1 MELEEGDTE
10 TLFIH
15 VTLAPI
21 LDVVGEQKTKPTQHS
36 VQELRRIGIHPYI
49 LAVRCQK
56 PLNREARHK
65 ISMFASIREQCV
77 ISCHDC
83 SSIYDVPEILKDQ
96 GIIDVIS
103 DSFDLK
109 TVT

>member
-1 MELEEGDTE
+1 
-10 TLFIH
+10 
-15 VTLAPI
+15 
-21 LDVVGEQKTKPTQHS
+21 
-36 VQELRRIGIHPYI
+36 
-49 LAVRCQK
+49 
-56 PLNREARHK
+56 
-65 ISMFASIREQCV
+65 MFASIREQCV

-103 DSFDLK
+103 DKLDLK